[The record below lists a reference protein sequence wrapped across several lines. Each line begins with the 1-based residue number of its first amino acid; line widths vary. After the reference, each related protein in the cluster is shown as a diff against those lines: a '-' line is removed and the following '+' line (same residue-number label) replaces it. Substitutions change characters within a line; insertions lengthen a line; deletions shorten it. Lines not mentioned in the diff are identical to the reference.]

1 MRAQADP
8 IELGSAADRLAA
20 AVGAAG
26 TTRRLVAGEA
36 LFRQRDPARAIFA
49 VLSGRVLL
57 VRHTPAGQRVLLHNA
72 RPGELLAEAALFAES
87 YHCDAIAATAAE
99 LRVIPTPALRDALRR
114 DPALALGLAR
124 TLAHQVQ
131 GLRARLALRD
141 LRPAGER
148 PGGAGAAC
156 WAGGWGGARAWPAR
170 GFRGRDRAEP
180 RGAVSHPGRVGAGGA
195 DRAERGRHP
204 ADPTGPGSAV
214 LIAPSALGGL

>member
-1 MRAQADP
+1 MLAQADP
-8 IELGSAADRLAA
+8 IELGGAADRLAA

-26 TTRRLVAGEA
+26 TTRRLAAGEA

-72 RPGELLAEAALFAES
+72 RPGELLAEAALFAEA

-114 DPALALGLAR
+114 DPALALGLAG

-148 PGGAGAAC
+148 VLAALALHAGPEDGAVRLPGPLMDFAAEIGLSHEALYRTLAALERAGRIERS
-156 WAGGWGGARAWPAR
+156 GGGIRLIQPGLAR
-170 GFRGRDRAEP
+170 G
-180 RGAVSHPGRVGAGGA
+180 S
-195 DRAERGRHP
+195 
-204 ADPTGPGSAV
+204 
-214 LIAPSALGGL
+214 

>member
-8 IELGSAADRLAA
+8 IELSGAADRLAA

-26 TTRRLVAGEA
+26 TTRRLAAGEA

-72 RPGELLAEAALFAES
+72 RPGELLAEAALFAEA
-87 YHCDAIAATAAE
+87 YHCDATAAE

-114 DPALALGLAR
+114 DPALALGLAG

-148 PGGAGAAC
+148 VLAALALHAGPEDGAVRLPGPLVDFAAEIGLSHEALYRTLSALERAGRIER
-156 WAGGWGGARAWPAR
+156 GGGGIRLIQPGLAR
-170 GFRGRDRAEP
+170 G
-180 RGAVSHPGRVGAGGA
+180 S
-195 DRAERGRHP
+195 
-204 ADPTGPGSAV
+204 
-214 LIAPSALGGL
+214 

>member
-8 IELGSAADRLAA
+8 IELGGAADRLAA

-72 RPGELLAEAALFAES
+72 RPGELLAEAALFAEA

-148 PGGAGAAC
+148 VLAALALHAG
-156 WAGGWGGARAWPAR
+156 PE
-170 GFRGRDRAEP
+170 D
-180 RGAVSHPGRVGAGGA
+180 GAVRLAGPLVDFAAEIGLSHEALYRTLAALERAGRIERNGGGIRLIQPGLAR
-195 DRAERGRHP
+195 R
-204 ADPTGPGSAV
+204 S
-214 LIAPSALGGL
+214 

>member
-8 IELGSAADRLAA
+8 IEFAGAADRLAA

-26 TTRRLVAGEA
+26 TTRRLAAGEA
-36 LFRQRDPARAIFA
+36 LFRQRDPARAIF
-49 VLSGRVLL
+49 VVRSGRVLL

-72 RPGELLAEAALFAES
+72 RPGELLAEAALFAEA

-114 DPALALGLAR
+114 DPALALGLAG

-141 LRPAGER
+141 LRPAEDR
-148 PGGAGAAC
+148 VLAALALHAGPED
-156 WAGGWGGARAWPAR
+156 GPE
-170 GFRGRDRAEP
+170 D
-180 RGAVSHPGRVGAGGA
+180 GAVHLPGPLVELAAEIGLSHETLYRTLAALERAGQIERSGGDIRLIQPGPGR
-195 DRAERGRHP
+195 R
-204 ADPTGPGSAV
+204 S
-214 LIAPSALGGL
+214 